1 MYLKTYRKGKSK
13 DKISL
18 KDFEIIKP
26 IGSGGFSKVFLCRF
40 KEDGNFYAI
49 KLIDKEVIVKNK
61 KKKIIMNERNIMKQ
75 ADHPFIIDMKFAF
88 ETEKYLAFVLEY
100 CAGG

>member
-1 MYLKTYRKGKSK
+1 MLTQDQLSAEFLKGKSLYLKSYRKGKSK
-13 DKISL
+13 DQISL

-88 ETEKYLAFVLEY
+88 
-100 CAGG
+100 